1 MSQKID
7 ISIISSGANLA
18 DARLHR
24 LTRALLRAGLTI
36 EIFAPGNLKDAPT
49 TTDSVQR
56 LYIRKPW
63 LCAQWSRSNLLAR
76 YHRSRLFVFRS
87 RGRVFYAISP
97 EAITP
102 AYAKARLLG
111 RGFAVDLFEDYL
123 QLLKDRRWAK
133 KYFGLVGQ
141 IAKSDTKSALWF
153 ARRADLTTVAD
164 VQVPPLSAK
173 NRLVVRNLPDQ
184 SMLTQSGNRST
195 TPRAIY
201 IGDLRKS
208 RGLHSMLRL
217 AELAPDWDFDFVG
230 GVAAADQ
237 EFVNEWLQS
246 NGLSDSSQQT
256 KSDSRIRFHGKLA
269 PTESW
274 KIAAGAWVGLS
285 LLESTPAFVQAVPSK
300 LYEYMSV
307 GLATISS
314 PLPRCVELIISSKS
328 GAIAHT
334 PDEAAQYLK
343 RWRENPL
350 EIDQIRSQ
358 AISWANE
365 NLDSEREYAIFATE
379 MAKLT
384 R

>member
-1 MSQKID
+1 MI
-7 ISIISSGANLA
+7 
-18 DARLHR
+18 
-24 LTRALLRAGLTI
+24 
-36 EIFAPGNLKDAPT
+36 
-49 TTDSVQR
+49 
-56 LYIRKPW
+56 
-63 LCAQWSRSNLLAR
+63 
-76 YHRSRLFVFRS
+76 
-87 RGRVFYAISP
+87 YAISP
-97 EAITP
+97 EAIAP
-102 AYAKARLLG
+102 AYAQARLLG

-123 QLLKDRRWAK
+123 QLLKDRAWAN
-133 KYFGLVGQ
+133 KYLGVVGQ
-141 IAKSDTKSALWF
+141 IAKSDTKSALLF

-173 NRLVVRNLPDQ
+173 NRLVVRNLPDY
-184 SMLTQSGNRST
+184 SMLTNSGDRST

-217 AELAPDWDFDFVG
+217 AELAPDWEFDFVG
-230 GVAAADQ
+230 GVASADQ
-237 EFVNEWLQS
+237 DFVNNWLQS
-246 NGLSDSSQQT
+246 NGLSNSWQQS
-256 KSDSRIRFHGKLA
+256 KSDTRVRFHGKLA

-307 GLATISS
+307 GLAAISS
-314 PLPRCVELIISSKS
+314 PLPRSVELIESSNS
-328 GAIAHT
+328 GVIVQS
-334 PDEAAQYLK
+334 PIEAAHYLK
-343 RWRENPL
+343 RWRENPI

-365 NLDSEREYAIFATE
+365 NLDSEREYATFAAE
-379 MAKLT
+379 MTKLT